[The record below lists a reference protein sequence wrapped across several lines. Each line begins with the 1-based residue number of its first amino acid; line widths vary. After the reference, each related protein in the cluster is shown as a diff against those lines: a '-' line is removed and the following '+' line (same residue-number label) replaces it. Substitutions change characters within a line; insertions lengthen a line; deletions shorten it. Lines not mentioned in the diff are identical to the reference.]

1 MRKAS
6 LHPPAASDG
15 NGFSVGGCGKE
26 ESAAAARKIRR
37 GSP

>member
-26 ESAAAARKIRR
+26 DQTWIAVTSTAMTQ
-37 GSP
+37 